1 MDLGIVLQ
9 LVWWIGI
16 LIVGVLGSVG
26 GWHFQQMRYNRR
38 PDAPGSDHYYSLG
51 AFRDADRYTAVG
63 QAHRLKG
70 IRFYTYALTLL
81 ACLVAIAVAVHVLV
95 PGW

>member
-1 MDLGIVLQ
+1 VLEV
-9 LVWWIGI
+9 VWWTGI
-16 LIVGVLGSVG
+16 LMVGVLASAG

-38 PDAPGSDHYYSLG
+38 PGAPGSDHYYSLG
-51 AFRDADRYTAVG
+51 AFRDADRYTAEG

-70 IRFYTYALTLL
+70 IRFYTHALILL
-81 ACLVAIAVAVHVLV
+81 ACLVAIAVAVQTLA